1 MMDWH
6 CPHPE
11 DDESHVNFS
20 CPLLNEKLGPAFRP
34 GNLIELFGEAGSAK
48 TQFCL
53 HLALQTIRRGSG
65 IVLYIATERPFAT
78 KRIYQMIR
86 YSGLNEDLL
95 DRIIT
100 KTAWESAQ
108 FLSLIES
115 QIMEVSKVFKL
126 DLIIVDSIAGPLR
139 SEFEKEKKFVRSK
152 QIHQIGFRLNELA
165 RTLKIPVLVCNQ
177 VTAVIDQKQ
186 TNFGRDVI
194 PCFGLSWSTYVHS
207 RIFLHRTH
215 LTIQCD
221 SLPSSAS
228 ASKNVKVETRV
239 REAIVDFSPVL
250 PNSITKF
257 IVDDTGIR
265 GVQIKKD

>member
-1 MMDWH
+1 MDWQ
-6 CPHPE
+6 CPHPK
-11 DDESHVNFS
+11 DEESLVNFS

-53 HLALQTIRRGSG
+53 HLALQTIRRGGSG

-86 YSGLNEDLL
+86 YSGLDEDLL

-108 FLSLIES
+108 FLTLIES

-139 SEFEKEKKFVRSK
+139 SEFEKDKKFARSK
-152 QIHQIGFRLNELA
+152 QIHQIGFRLNQLA

-186 TNFGRDVI
+186 TNFGRNVL

-215 LTIQCD
+215 LTIHCGSD
-221 SLPSSAS
+221 NLPSSS

-257 IVDDTGIR
+257 IVDDAGIR
-265 GVQIKKD
+265 GVQIKD